1 MNNLE
6 GRHVVVSGAA
16 GGLGTGLCARLLR
29 DGARV
34 LATDITAEK
43 GDALL
48 SALAESGLP
57 VEKCQYLVLDQSDAG
72 LVQQG
77 LTTAFHRYGAP
88 DALVNNA
95 AIYPSVAADEMPYE
109 LFMQVQN
116 VNVGGAVAI
125 LNACLPGLK
134 ASGDG
139 RIVNISSITFDTGYK
154 NLSAYVA
161 AKGALIG
168 LSRVWA
174 RDLGSYG
181 ITANAVSPGAFPT
194 DAEKIHPDPDK
205 YTQFVLD
212 QQAVKRRGTTEDFA
226 GLVSFLL
233 GPDAGF
239 ITGQTIRVDG
249 GWMMA

>member
-1 MNNLE
+1 MGALA
-6 GRHVVVSGAA
+6 GRHVVISGAA
-16 GGLGTGLCARLLR
+16 GGLGTGLCLRLLR
-29 DGARV
+29 EGARV
-34 LATDITAEK
+34 LATDVSEVKGLALCEAIAE
-43 GDALL
+43 A
-48 SALAESGLP
+48 GLP
-57 VEKCQYLVLDQSDAG
+57 QERCNFVVLDQSGEDAVAAG
-72 LVQQG
+72 M
-77 LTTAFHRYGAP
+77 AEAIARHGAP

-95 AIYPSVAADEMPYE
+95 AIYPSMPTEDLPYE
-109 LFMQVQN
+109 LFMQVQA
-116 VNVGGAVAI
+116 VNVGGAVA
-125 LNACLPGLK
+125 LLRACLPGLK
-134 ASGDG
+134 ASGKG
-139 RIVNISSITFDTGYK
+139 RVVNISSITFDTGYR

-168 LSRVWA
+168 LARVWA
-174 RDLGSYG
+174 RDLGPFG

-194 DAEKIHPDPDK
+194 DAEKIHPDPEQ

-212 QQAVKRRGTTEDFA
+212 QQAVKRRGTNEDFA

>member
-1 MNNLE
+1 MSKFG

-16 GGLGTGLCARLLR
+16 GGLGTGLCARLIR
-29 DGARV
+29 DGARI
-34 LATDITAEK
+34 LATDVTEEK
-43 GDALL
+43 GEALL
-48 SALAESGLP
+48 TALAQAGVP
-57 VEKCQYLVLDQSDAG
+57 RDRCNYVALDQSDAD
-72 LVQQG
+72 LVAG
-77 LTTAFHRYGAP
+77 RLGDAFLKFGAP

-95 AIYPSVAADEMPYE
+95 AIYPSMPTDKLPYDV
-109 LFMQVQN
+109 FMQVQA
-116 VNVGGAVAI
+116 VNVGGAVA
-125 LNACLPGLK
+125 LLKACLPGLK

-139 RIVNISSITFDTGYK
+139 RVINVASITFDTGYE

-174 RDLGSYG
+174 RDLGHYG

-194 DAEKIHPDPDK
+194 DAESIHPDPDK
-205 YTQFVLD
+205 YAQFVLD
-212 QQAVKRRGTTEDFA
+212 QQAVKRRGTAEDFA